1 MQTLTREKT
10 TNIKNVLYVRSQ
22 KLAKSTVVS
31 MDELFQLDQVLRC
44 IDKWKLCQKFIF
56 FPSQI
61 SLLKLRLED
70 TKLQN
75 HN

>member
-1 MQTLTREKT
+1 MQTLTEKT

-44 IDKWKLCQKFIF
+44 FDKWKFCQKIHGF

-61 SLLKLRLED
+61 SLSKIRLED
-70 TKLQN
+70 TKLPIS
-75 HN
+75 

>member
-1 MQTLTREKT
+1 MQTLTEKT

-44 IDKWKLCQKFIF
+44 FNKWKFCQKIHDF
-56 FPSQI
+56 FPSLI
-61 SLLKLRLED
+61 IEEGILEAK
-70 TKLQN
+70 TEF
-75 HN
+75 

>member
-1 MQTLTREKT
+1 MQTLTEKT

-44 IDKWKLCQKFIF
+44 FDKWKFCQKFIGF
-56 FPSQI
+56 SQ
-61 SLLKLRLED
+61 S
-70 TKLQN
+70 N
-75 HN
+75 